1 MKHDISGLSI
11 VVTGG
16 ARGIGRATA
25 ARFSRQGARVAIGDR
40 DADLARTV
48 ADELGNGVVAAPL
61 DVTDP
66 ASWAAFLEEIAAIGP
81 IDVLVNN
88 AGIMPLGSVL
98 KEPDEVA
105 RKIVDV
111 NLHGVIFGTKAVAPG
126 MVERGRGHVVNVAS
140 AVGRVAVADG
150 ATYSAS
156 KFAVVGFS
164 EATRAELEPH
174 GVDVSVVL
182 PAIVQTELAAGVP
195 AARGMKPVTADDVA
209 KVIEST
215 VRRPKPELWVPRWS
229 QGMAKFGMAMPRF
242 VQRGM
247 AKAVQGRHR
256 AVRAR
261 RSGPG
266 RVRTPRPRELTD
278 SGSVLRAPA
287 VGREC
292 QRGED
297 RGQHDRPDDRCS
309 DRVLERPG
317 RVGGRRRTVAP
328 QLAARLRQ
336 RRAPGSTRR

>member
-1 MKHDISGLSI
+1 MSQDISGLSI
-11 VVTGG
+11 IVTGG

-25 ARFSRQGARVAIGDR
+25 ARFARQGARVAIGDR

-48 ADELGNGVVAAPL
+48 ADELGDGVVAAPL

-105 RKIVDV
+105 RRIVDI

-126 MVERGRGHVVNVAS
+126 MVERGRGHIVNVAS

-182 PAIVQTELAAGVP
+182 PAIVQTELSAGVP
-195 AARGMKPVTADDVA
+195 TARGVKPVTADDVA
-209 KVIEST
+209 KVIEAT
-215 VRRPKPELWVPRWS
+215 VRKPKPELWVPRYT
-229 QGMAKFGMAMPRF
+229 QGIFKSAFVLPR
-242 VQRGM
+242 
-247 AKAVQGRHR
+247 R
-256 AVRAR
+256 AQNAISRALHADSVLAEADTAARADYERRAR
-261 RSGPG
+261 EG
-266 RVRTPRPRELTD
+266 
-278 SGSVLRAPA
+278 
-287 VGREC
+287 
-292 QRGED
+292 
-297 RGQHDRPDDRCS
+297 
-309 DRVLERPG
+309 
-317 RVGGRRRTVAP
+317 
-328 QLAARLRQ
+328 
-336 RRAPGSTRR
+336 

>member
-1 MKHDISGLSI
+1 MSRDISTLTFI
-11 VVTGG
+11 ITGG

-25 ARFSRQGARVAIGDR
+25 ERFARQGAKVAIGDR

-48 ADELGNGVVAAPL
+48 AQEIGQGVVAAEL
-61 DVTDP
+61 DVADA
-66 ASWAAFLEEIAAIGP
+66 ASWAAFLTEIAAIGP
-81 IDVLVNN
+81 VDVLVNN

-126 MVERGRGHVVNVAS
+126 MIERGRGHIVNVAS
-140 AVGRVAVADG
+140 AVGRIAVADG

-164 EATRAELEPH
+164 EATRAELEPQ

-182 PAIVQTELAAGVP
+182 PAIVQTELASGVP

-229 QGMAKFGMAMPRF
+229 QGMAKTTMAMPRF

-247 AKAVQGRHR
+247 AKAFKADDVLHDADAVAR
-256 AVRAR
+256 AEYERRAR
-261 RSGPG
+261 S
-266 RVRTPRPRELTD
+266 
-278 SGSVLRAPA
+278 
-287 VGREC
+287 
-292 QRGED
+292 
-297 RGQHDRPDDRCS
+297 
-309 DRVLERPG
+309 
-317 RVGGRRRTVAP
+317 
-328 QLAARLRQ
+328 
-336 RRAPGSTRR
+336 